1 MCSNIYI
8 YIGTAYRRQT
18 IHIFRVRRRAKLLSL
33 FNHLPECA
41 IELLT
46 KITANGVSRRR
57 NYLQHAAFYRC
68 AAAAAA

>member
-1 MCSNIYI
+1 MP
-8 YIGTAYRRQT
+8 YRRY
-18 IHIFRVRRRAKLLSL
+18 IFRFRRRADFLLL

-57 NYLQHAAFYRC
+57 NYLQHAALYRR
-68 AAAAAA
+68 AAAVAIVATA